1 MNLKYIKFVI
11 FLITKSHKAQK
22 IHLSCYNALNLQNEA
37 FLMDGLEYRDPLFG
51 IIVFTALIFIVTF
64 FNYWWGLFKR
74 REQNLN
80 LGRFLRQYELHSDH
94 KHLGT
99 LLHTTSIPA
108 KSLQLL
114 ASAYYGSGDF
124 EKSIDIYR
132 TLLQRPES
140 PQERKH
146 ILLQLGKT
154 YFKAGFMQRAKETL
168 MQLLKLY
175 PRTPEALM
183 HLMIIHERLKSYD
196 KAHEVLESLQM
207 QQSNLQKDALFLLLM
222 KAIYSKSSSNEE
234 KIVEIVRLYT
244 HHNRFHRLV
253 IGFLF
258 RTNNKSAWEY
268 INEDIAINLSDIL
281 WNLRESQLNFD
292 IISSIPYL
300 CELYAAKGYETGA
313 TQSDVF
319 ELNVLI
325 GLKNSDNCSADLQ
338 FEYLC
343 DECKH
348 VFPFSFHRCPN
359 CLHVDTLRC
368 ELILSRGEYEED
380 YALQ

>member
-1 MNLKYIKFVI
+1 
-11 FLITKSHKAQK
+11 
-22 IHLSCYNALNLQNEA
+22 
-37 FLMDGLEYRDPLFG
+37 MDGLEYRDPLFG

-80 LGRFLRQYELHSDH
+80 LGKFLQQYELHSDH
-94 KHLGT
+94 KHLGS
-99 LLHTTSIPA
+99 LLNATSIPA

-114 ASAYYGSGDF
+114 ASAYYSSGDF

-146 ILLQLGKT
+146 MMLQLGKT

-207 QQSNLQKDALFLLLM
+207 QQENLQKDALFLLIM
-222 KAIYSKSSSNEE
+222 KSMYNKELSNEE
-234 KIVEIVRLYT
+234 KTVEIIKLYL
-244 HHNRFHRLV
+244 HHNNFHRLV
-253 IGFLF
+253 LGFLF
-258 RTNNKSAWEY
+258 RSNNQSAWEY
-268 INEDIAINLSDIL
+268 INEDTVVNLTDIL

-292 IISSIPYL
+292 IISSISYL
-300 CELYAAKGYETGA
+300 RELYAAKGYETGA

-368 ELILSRGEYEED
+368 ELILSRGDYEED